1 VSFATN
7 GILESGFSEDD
18 SATLTMLA
26 NLEYTGGYTNHQ
38 DAINFCNNQFPNDE
52 NSKNIIVL
60 VTDGVPTR
68 PGEGQE
74 PSIFG
79 LEAAEDAK
87 NDGALILPVF
97 VTTSYTG
104 DQYDNSILLIKAEI
118 IRTSPAVFGLIYVL
132 PNEYLS

>member
-1 VSFATN
+1 MQTTN
-7 GILESGFSEDD
+7 R
-18 SATLTMLA
+18 
-26 NLEYTGGYTNHQ
+26 GYTNHQ

-87 NDGALILPVF
+87 NQADAD
-97 VTTSYTG
+97 S
-104 DQYDNSILLIKAEI
+104 S
-118 IRTSPAVFGLIYVL
+118 
-132 PNEYLS
+132 